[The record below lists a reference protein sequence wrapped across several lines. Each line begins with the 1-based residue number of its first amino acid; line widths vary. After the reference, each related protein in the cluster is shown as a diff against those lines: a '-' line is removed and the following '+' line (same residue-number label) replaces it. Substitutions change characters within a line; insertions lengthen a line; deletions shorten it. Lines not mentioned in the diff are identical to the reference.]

1 MNIETLHGQIVA
13 QLPEDRRAVMK
24 ALNDEFEMGETMR
37 LILALV
43 AGVNQRERQILRL
56 LMTDI
61 EKMEAQKE
69 SGNQ

>member
-43 AGVNQRERQILRL
+43 AGANQRERQILRL

>member
-1 MNIETLHGQIVA
+1 MNIETLHGEIVA
-13 QLPEDRRAVMK
+13 LLPEDRRAVMQ
-24 ALNDEFEMGETMR
+24 ALTNEFEVGETMH

-43 AGVNQRERQILRL
+43 SGTNQRERQILRL

-69 SGNQ
+69 SGN